1 MKKISI
7 HFVNNYKM
15 NIPLFFTGLF
25 LFLAHY
31 LFDQQM
37 FSVIGLIMIVYGYT
51 EWSLYNWLY
60 VFIWIIA
67 GIDILIFVLK
77 LFKIKIPSRAK
88 CAQNRKKRREELQNR
103 NNAQSEAQET
113 PETTEKVK
121 KPAKK

>member
-1 MKKISI
+1 
-7 HFVNNYKM
+7 M
-15 NIPLFFTGLF
+15 NVPLFFTGLF

-88 CAQNRKKRREELQNR
+88 CAQNRKKRRENIQNR
-103 NNAQSEAQET
+103 NTEQSET
-113 PETTEKVK
+113 PEKVK
-121 KPAKK
+121 KTEKNK